1 MPMQQVPV
9 SPWDVTLEGTVS
21 HVKCNEKST
30 VAQRSAGLQQLSTD
44 GKRKFFRE
52 RVPWKKTAFLPAES
66 HRRWEL
72 KEPGCLYSWSLLQTG
87 AFLQTMLPQITPLYT
102 HYATRRS
109 PWSHYTVFFE
119 KHIPHGITVVYIRQ
133 IRFQLRQISNPNPP
147 YPSFPKSREFKLWQ
161 IPKRLPAK
169 SWRSGF
175 TFLLIALFWMNVC
188 LSHSCKEPMLFFHQ
202 RKIIAQL
209 SIFLLPLAHLTL
221 SPGWG
226 LITDTLS

>member
-9 SPWDVTLEGTVS
+9 SPWDVTVIVS
-21 HVKCNEKST
+21 HVKCNQKST

-52 RVPWKKTAFLPAES
+52 RVPLKKTAFLPAKP
-66 HRRWEL
+66 RWRWEL

-87 AFLQTMLPQITPLYT
+87 EFLQTMLQQITPLYT
-102 HYATRRS
+102 HYATWGS
-109 PWSHYTVFFE
+109 PWSHYSAFYKK
-119 KHIPHGITVVYIRQ
+119 KHLLHGITVVYIRQ
-133 IRFQLRQISNPNPP
+133 IWFQLRQISNPNPP

-161 IPKRLPAK
+161 IPKHLPAK
-169 SWRSGF
+169 SQRSGF
-175 TFLLIALFWMNVC
+175 TILLIALFWMNVC
-188 LSHSCKEPMLFFHQ
+188 ISHSCKEPMLFFHQ

-209 SIFLLPLAHLTL
+209 SIILLPLARLTL